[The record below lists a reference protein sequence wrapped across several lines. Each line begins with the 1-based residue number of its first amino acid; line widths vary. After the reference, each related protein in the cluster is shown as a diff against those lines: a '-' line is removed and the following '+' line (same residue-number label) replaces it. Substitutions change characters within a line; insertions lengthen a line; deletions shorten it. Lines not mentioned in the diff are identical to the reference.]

1 MPGVAHELP
10 PVHRGVV
17 DAVVLVS
24 VGGALVVQGGG
35 ALLTLPGNKHP
46 RGEKGCGRERKRR
59 RRKIRRREEGFSK
72 AAAAAALHASLPAS
86 FFFRLWQT
94 HSTSA
99 AGTQ

>member
-35 ALLTLPGNKHP
+35 ALLTLPGYKHP
-46 RGEKGCGRERKRR
+46 RGEKG
-59 RRKIRRREEGFSK
+59 
-72 AAAAAALHASLPAS
+72 
-86 FFFRLWQT
+86 
-94 HSTSA
+94 
-99 AGTQ
+99 